1 MKIAKIMLFIV
12 CILAL
17 GVFMVINQLTPNP
30 GASSGNGNP
39 GFFISWILL
48 PLFYFMVILW
58 VRIFRVHSINIY
70 GYIICMFGIIVHLV
84 TAFFYQK
91 NQLSEYRQVIKSAL
105 IKRNGVADEEYVNA
119 ITEGL
124 SIHVNNQYFNFNT
137 YFMFLTF
144 SIFVAIVY
152 ILWDIWE
159 KKKEKQ
165 M

>member
-1 MKIAKIMLFIV
+1 MLFII

-17 GVFMVINQLTPNP
+17 GVFMVINQMTPIP

-70 GYIICMFGIIVHLV
+70 VSLICMFGIIVHLI

-91 NQLSEYRQVIKSAL
+91 SQLSEYRQVIKSAL
-105 IKRNGVADEEYVNA
+105 MKRNGVVDEEYVNA

-144 SIFVAIVY
+144 SIFVANVY
-152 ILWDIWE
+152 FLWDIWE

-165 M
+165 S